1 MLRKISWNPLLV
13 KMLKSLLIELSL
25 NIENVDDGINSSKK
39 IVSYL
44 QNFDSNISTFGNTKI
59 SQFEYLYFWNSLFEI
74 MINNNLMVFQDDDLK
89 EVFYR
94 TFNNSLREC
103 PQLLLEKKIICYI
116 SSQKLKIDFL
126 AYLKTHFEKIDFS
139 KQSESDFLRNIN
151 VLSNLYRKDEISAS
165 IFGIIYSR
173 LPNSIS
179 YSPTV
184 FGSLKKIFYVVK
196 EKEKFLKE
204 YLENENLNI
213 KLFKF
218 DENYYP
224 GICHPKNGLFRHF
237 LDGSKDKPTCL
248 FDRKPLVPKNFNKVV
263 KNQFYFFYNFD
274 NKIRSMR
281 SLWRTQMKFIADYF
295 IFVVQQGTL
304 KKNTES
310 KKRKRTKFDPKRDLA
325 FHTNSTFKIEDLGGI
340 RKRTTP
346 NYLLT
351 TFI

>member
-1 MLRKISWNPLLV
+1 MSRNLTWNSLLV

-59 SQFEYLYFWNSLFEI
+59 SQFEYLYFWDSLFEI
-74 MINNNLMVFQDDDLK
+74 MINNNLMVFQDDDLN

-103 PQLLLEKKIICYI
+103 PQLLLEHKIISYI
-116 SSQKLKIDFL
+116 SSLELEIDFQD
-126 AYLKTHFEKIDFS
+126 YLTPHFEKFDFS
-139 KQSESDFLRNIN
+139 KQSEASFLKNID
-151 VLSNLYRKDEISAS
+151 VLTILYQKNKISSS

-173 LPNSIS
+173 LPNFIS
-179 YSPTV
+179 YSPTI
-184 FGSLKKIFYVVK
+184 FSSLKKLFYVVK
-196 EKEKFLKE
+196 EKENFLKE

-218 DENYYP
+218 DESYYP

-237 LDGSKDKPTCL
+237 LDGSRDKPTSL

-263 KNQFYFFYNFD
+263 KNEFYFFYNFD

-281 SLWRTQMKFIADYF
+281 SHWRTQMKFIADYF
-295 IFVVQQGTL
+295 IFVDQQGTL
-304 KKNTES
+304 KKSTES
-310 KKRKRTKFDPKRDLA
+310 KKRKRSKFDPKRDLA

>member
-1 MLRKISWNPLLV
+1 
-13 KMLKSLLIELSL
+13 MLKSLLLELSL
-25 NIENVDDGINSSKK
+25 SLENVDDGIKPSKK

-44 QNFDSNISTFGNTKI
+44 QNFDSNILTFGNMTI
-59 SQFEYLYFWNSLFEI
+59 SQFEYLYFWDSLFEV
-74 MINNNLMVFQDDDLK
+74 MIKNELMVLQDDDLK
-89 EVFYR
+89 EVLYGS
-94 TFNNSLREC
+94 FNNSLREC
-103 PQLLLEKKIICYI
+103 PQLLLEEKIINNI
-116 SSQKLKIDFL
+116 SILELKIDFL
-126 AYLKTHFEKIDFS
+126 VYLKPYFQKFDFS
-139 KQSESDFLRNIN
+139 KQSESEFLGNIN
-151 VLSNLYRKDEISAS
+151 VLSNLYQKNKISVS

-173 LPNSIS
+173 LPNFIS

-184 FGSLKKIFYVVK
+184 FDSLKKIFYVVK
-196 EKEKFLKE
+196 EKENFLKE
-204 YLENENLNI
+204 YLENDNLNI

-237 LDGSKDKPTCL
+237 LDGSKDKPTSL

-263 KNQFYFFYNFD
+263 KNEFYFFYNFD

-281 SLWRTQMKFIADYF
+281 SHWRTQMKFIADYF
-295 IFVVQQGTL
+295 IFVDQQGTL

-310 KKRKRTKFDPKRDLA
+310 KKRKRSKFDPKRDLA
-325 FHTNSTFKIEDLGGI
+325 FHTNSTFKIENLGGI
-340 RKRTTP
+340 RKRTAP

>member
-1 MLRKISWNPLLV
+1 
-13 KMLKSLLIELSL
+13 MLKSLLIELSL
-25 NIENVDDGINSSKK
+25 NIENVDDGIKPSEK

-44 QNFDSNISTFGNTKI
+44 QNFDSNITTLGNTKI
-59 SQFEYLYFWNSLFEI
+59 SQLEYFFFWDSLFEI
-74 MINNNLMVFQDDDLK
+74 MTDHEMKVLQDDNLK
-89 EVFYR
+89 EALYR

-103 PQLLLEKKIICYI
+103 PQLLLEQKIINYI
-116 SSQKLKIDFL
+116 SILELKIDFL
-126 AYLKTHFEKIDFS
+126 SYLKPHFEKIDFS
-139 KQSESDFLRNIN
+139 KESESDFLGNIN
-151 VLSNLYRKDEISAS
+151 VLSNLYKKNKISVS

-173 LPNSIS
+173 LPNFIS

-184 FGSLKKIFYVVK
+184 FDSLKKIFYVVK

-237 LDGSKDKPTCL
+237 LDGSKDKPTSL
-248 FDRKPLVPKNFNKVV
+248 FDRKPLIPKNFNKVV
-263 KNQFYFFYNFD
+263 KNEFYFFYNFD

-295 IFVVQQGTL
+295 IFVDQQGTL

-310 KKRKRTKFDPKRDLA
+310 KKRKRSKFNPKRDLA
-325 FHTNSTFKIEDLGGI
+325 FHTNSNFKIDDLGGI